1 MSIATYDLASLTY
14 DSASTDYDGGGL
26 GLSNMPVVGVFISFT
41 DGPYVVDPNWVEV
54 TQYVRDINVRRGRG
68 NDLQQFPSG
77 SATLTLD
84 NRTRIFDPFN
94 TAGTYYGNLKP
105 RRQIKIVG
113 QWAGVT
119 YPIFRGFVAGWP
131 VGYTEGG
138 KDSTVDID
146 CFDVTTLLSV
156 EVNKLDNYNTAISNL
171 SPVYYW
177 TFSELPSTYT
187 GTNVVLTSIGSR
199 TTSMTLDM
207 DKQNI
212 AVPSNNIQQPFFVG
226 QFAQDISL
234 AGSYSDRT
242 GDLSISFIYKTYS
255 GTGKYVG
262 GTMYFWGNLVGNFL
276 RITQQWVV
284 TEYKFIASVGSAS
297 VFSNK
302 VVADNL
308 AHHIVVTYNSTSGLM
323 KIYVDGEDTSTE
335 QVADVGQ
342 ATPDVL
348 RQWTYVDTV
357 VLPAA
362 NVYPQLDYG
371 EQGINN
377 LAIFHKELSAEE
389 IKSLA
394 ANSVD
399 VVVETAL
406 SRYQRIMSYSSFSNS
421 LVVYPAS
428 TSSTVSSFPMS
439 SVSTYEML
447 QETAEGEVGEVYVS
461 KSGQVVLTNREY
473 FGATRSAVPQ
483 VTFTDTGTGV
493 FYDHNQLRM
502 AYDADVVR
510 NSINVTSSL
519 SSSLP
524 FEDATSVSSF
534 GVAND
539 SVKTVLKD
547 STEVGT
553 LANRFLN
560 IYKNPKLGIE
570 PFVVK
575 GQRNP
580 TYDWPR
586 LLSLELLDRF
596 TFVRTPSTG
605 SAISQDMLLQSIEH
619 RITPGSW
626 ETVVNGSARFTGW
639 FIIGTSLIGGTDVL
653 L

>member
-26 GLSNMPVVGVFISFT
+26 GVTNMPVVGVFISFT
-41 DGPYVVDPNWVEV
+41 DAPYVAEPAWTEV
-54 TQYVRDINVRRGRG
+54 TQYVRDINIRRGRQ
-68 NDLQQFPSG
+68 NDTQQFPSG
-77 SATLTLD
+77 AANLTLD
-84 NRTRIFDPFN
+84 NRTRLFDPVN
-94 TAGTYYGNLKP
+94 TAGAYYGNLLP
-105 RRQIKIVG
+105 RRQIKIVA
-113 QWAGVT
+113 QYAGIT
-119 YPIFRGFVAGWP
+119 YPIFRGYIAGFP
-131 VGYTEGG
+131 VSATQGG

-156 EVNKLDNYNTAISNL
+156 EVNKLDNYNTAVSSL

-177 TFSELPSTYT
+177 TFSELPPTYT
-187 GTNVVLTSIGSR
+187 GTNVTLTSIGSR
-199 TTSMTLDM
+199 TTSMILDM
-207 DKQNI
+207 NKQNI
-212 AVPSNNIQQPFFVG
+212 AVPSNNIEQPFFVG

-234 AGSYSDRT
+234 TGSYSDRT
-242 GDLSISFIYKTYS
+242 GNLSISFIYKTYS

-262 GTMYFWGNLVGNFL
+262 GTMYFWGNLIGNFL
-276 RITQQWVV
+276 QINQSATI
-284 TEYKFIASVGSAS
+284 TEYKFIASVGSAT

-302 VVADNL
+302 VVADDV

-323 KIYVDGEDTSTE
+323 KIYVDGEDTSTG

-362 NVYPQLDYG
+362 NVYPQFDYG

-377 LAIFHKELSAEE
+377 LAIFHKELSADE

-394 ANSVD
+394 ANSVEA
-399 VVVETAL
+399 VVETAL

-421 LVVYPAS
+421 LVTYPAS
-428 TSSTVSSFPMS
+428 TTSTVSAFPLANL
-439 SVSTYEML
+439 STYEML
-447 QETAEGEVGEVYVS
+447 QQTATGENGEVYVS
-461 KSGQVVLTNREY
+461 NEGKIVLGNREY
-473 FGATRSAVPQ
+473 FAAPRSAVSN

-493 FYDHNQLRM
+493 YYDYSKVQMDYN
-502 AYDADVVR
+502 ADVIR
-510 NSINVTSSL
+510 NSINVA
-519 SSSLP
+519 SSLP
-524 FEDATSVSSF
+524 AVEAYEDSSSVAAY

-539 SVKTVLKD
+539 SVTTVLKD
-547 STEVGT
+547 KTEVDSM
-553 LANRFLN
+553 ANRYVTINKN
-560 IYKNPKLGIE
+560 IKLQIDQ
-570 PFVVK
+570 FMVK

-580 TYDWPR
+580 AYDFPL

-596 TFVRTPSTG
+596 TFVRTPSVG

-619 RITPGSW
+619 RITPNTW

-639 FIIGTSLIGGTDVL
+639 FILGTSLLGGADVL